1 MYLTEGHLWLFCFT
15 YSFYC
20 PFGYY
25 QEVVN
30 FHSQAW
36 VTEVQSLRGGDTLQ
50 DGTLH
55 AGDRNSQWHPSELKE
70 KGKMSKI
77 GGLMIWSPAVLE
89 DMQNRPF
96 PGKQPTHPL
105 PGRGQK
111 SWCRGLEG
119 QAGGGDSGF
128 LTTDLVDASTQWLA
142 IQVAVDQIIA
152 FREPTIMTF
161 YFFLS
166 LQLSYNPG

>member
-55 AGDRNSQWHPSELKE
+55 ACLLYTSD
-70 KGKMSKI
+70 
-77 GGLMIWSPAVLE
+77 AADDYLE
-89 DMQNRPF
+89 
-96 PGKQPTHPL
+96 
-105 PGRGQK
+105 
-111 SWCRGLEG
+111 
-119 QAGGGDSGF
+119 
-128 LTTDLVDASTQWLA
+128 V
-142 IQVAVDQIIA
+142 
-152 FREPTIMTF
+152 
-161 YFFLS
+161 
-166 LQLSYNPG
+166 

>member
-1 MYLTEGHLWLFCFT
+1 MEGDEGREIETLNSCLMYLTEGHLWLFCFT

-55 AGDRNSQWHPSELKE
+55 AGDRNSH
-70 KGKMSKI
+70 
-77 GGLMIWSPAVLE
+77 
-89 DMQNRPF
+89 
-96 PGKQPTHPL
+96 
-105 PGRGQK
+105 
-111 SWCRGLEG
+111 
-119 QAGGGDSGF
+119 
-128 LTTDLVDASTQWLA
+128 
-142 IQVAVDQIIA
+142 
-152 FREPTIMTF
+152 
-161 YFFLS
+161 
-166 LQLSYNPG
+166 